1 MLYYGLDILQS
12 EGWCVVPTYDYYCK
26 ACDAHFEVMQRIT
39 EPPLTQCQQCGGPIQ
54 RLISPVGIIFKG
66 SGFHVNDY
74 RKPEPAKTSESKAD
88 SPAPTASTSS

>member
-1 MLYYGLDILQS
+1 M
-12 EGWCVVPTYDYYCK
+12 PTYDYYCK